1 MKKLVFCYKILI
13 LSFFLSFSSSCTTY
27 TEASDDISV
36 TVVVADIEE
45 ILNELD
51 DNEAKNLAR
60 FNELNAKLMLITGDI
75 SAMKV
80 SQATIASTLAGNTV
94 LLQQYQNYFMQLIS
108 LGTLTE
114 GNVKIILSILGQVQS
129 QLLQIASVQ
138 ASHSDLL
145 NGIKAQLLDNY
156 LVMLSIANDLKD
168 VKTWTL
174 QNLGQLNQLI
184 GLFDGLKNM
193 QNIILQTLI
202 NQGSKDSEMLQILKA
217 LSLQMTEL
225 EGSLDSWG
233 GIIISK
239 LDQLGLTLQQQG
251 IILADILAKVN
262 NLPACISQIINKLNA
277 LQLSVND
284 IKATQ
289 VGILEHLISLKMSQ
303 AQMFEILNALS
314 LKLNLLQGSV
324 DSWGDLII
332 SRLDNLEL
340 TMQQQGV
347 MLANILA
354 NTKNIMAYNAQII
367 AKLDALQLSVNDI
380 KTMQMAIINQL
391 HEIKS
396 TLVNLQ
402 AVVNSICTQVF
413 LLREGQ
419 LDILIAIDQKLCD
432 QSTNVSITNCYSYVF
447 NEYITN
453 TTNIS
458 QIYNACNNG
467 LAGCSNGVVPPRD
480 VCMVMNVMNPHIMG
494 NNNNVN
500 YNFGNLYN
508 TGYGNNNSISNN
520 FGCNP

>member
-174 QNLGQLNQLI
+174 DNRDKLNQLI
-184 GLFDGLKNM
+184 TLFGGLENM
-193 QNIILQTLI
+193 TNIILDRLI
-202 NQGSKDSEMLQILKA
+202 AQGNSTFEKLNA
-217 LSLQMTEL
+217 LSLQMSL
-225 EGSLDSWG
+225 LQGSLDAWG
-233 GIIISK
+233 TIIISR
-239 LDQLGLTLQQQG
+239 LDLLGLTLQQQG
-251 IILADILAKVN
+251 VILADILAKVN

-432 QSTNVSITNCYSYVF
+432 QSTNVSITNCYNYMF

-458 QIYNACNNG
+458 QIYNACSNG
-467 LAGCSNGVVPPRD
+467 LSGCSNGVVPTRD
-480 VCMVMNVMNPHIMG
+480 VCMVLNVMNPHIMG

-508 TGYGNNNSISNN
+508 TGYGNNNSITTN

>member
-1 MKKLVFCYKILI
+1 MKNLVLFCQILI
-13 LSFFLSFSSSCTTY
+13 ITFFVSLTSCTTY
-27 TEASDDISV
+27 TEASDEISV

-45 ILNELD
+45 ILDKLD
-51 DNEAKNLAR
+51 DNEAKNQAR
-60 FNELNAKLMLITGDI
+60 FNELNAKLMLIAGDI

-80 SQATIASTLAGNTV
+80 SQATIASTLASNSI

-114 GNVKIILSILGQVQS
+114 ANVKIILSILGQVQT
-129 QLLQIASVQ
+129 QLLQIASTQ
-138 ASHSDLL
+138 ASHTEIL
-145 NGIKAQLLDNY
+145 NSLKKQILDNY

-174 QNLGQLNQLI
+174 DNRDKLNQLI
-184 GLFDGLKNM
+184 ILFEGLENM
-193 QNIILQTLI
+193 TNIILDRLI
-202 NQGSKDSEMLQILKA
+202 VQGNLTFEKLNA
-217 LSLQMTEL
+217 LSLQISL
-225 EGSLDSWG
+225 LQGSLDAWG
-233 GIIISK
+233 SIIISR

-262 NLPACISQIINKLNA
+262 NLPVCISQIINKLNA

-303 AQMFEILNALS
+303 THMFEILNALS
-314 LKLNLLQGSV
+314 LKLHVLQGSV

-332 SRLDNLEL
+332 SRLDKLEL

-347 MLANILA
+347 ILANILA
-354 NTKNIMAYNAQII
+354 NTKNLMAFNAQII
-367 AKLDALQLSVNDI
+367 AKLDALQLSVNEI
-380 KTMQMAIINQL
+380 KIIQMAIINQL
-391 HEIKS
+391 YEIKA
-396 TLVNLQ
+396 TLVNVQ

-458 QIYNACNNG
+458 QIYNACSNG

-480 VCMVMNVMNPHIMG
+480 VCMVMNVISPHVTG
-494 NNNNVN
+494 HNNNVN